1 MRWWKSQQGREV
13 GIATSTAVSARDGGT
28 AISAGVL
35 GKEHGTATSRAASGN
50 GHGIKTFQ
58 VFKPQRHFESSRQRV
73 FWSTSIL
80 VYFLVHFQTFILII
94 YYFVWNEGGFG
105 KRAWNSNFSG
115 GLGKRAWNSGF
126 SGKQTWNI
134 FWNYTLHFSVGGIGK

>member
-58 VFKPQRHFESSRQRV
+58 VFKRETTTKAGDKECSSV
-73 FWSTSIL
+73 FF
-80 VYFLVHFQTFILII
+80 FLGHFQTFVLII

-134 FWNYTLHFSVGGIGK
+134 FRNYTLHFSVGGIGK